1 MAPLVFR
8 AIGTETIWWCLI
20 RLACCSTTKSH
31 SRIILGRG
39 SGWNHANDH
48 PASGDVRIGN
58 PSKDDQRTWGPAV
71 PQAATPI
78 STGCHVW
85 WPRFYPQQK
94 SRFWMNVKVREAF
107 IVTPWMV
114 ALWWWFRT
122 RMASQHGQTFRNLA
136 LFGKTFHKSPRN
148 FDSKYFGPMVSSS
161 KQQINE
167 GIELAMHCEEC
178 NMSNKGWMKQDEQW
192 KKLWLF
198 SLHIADYTTHSNGTN
213 SCPLWESTLTNEYN
227 GLGQGLVALLRW
239 FVPSWNS
246 WSYSQI
252 LQTWSHCLAYGGGFV
267 SNPKTKSHQNVWF

>member
-1 MAPLVFR
+1 MPIITPPLE
-8 AIGTETIWWCLI
+8 I
-20 RLACCSTTKSH
+20 
-31 SRIILGRG
+31 
-39 SGWNHANDH
+39 SGW
-48 PASGDVRIGN
+48 GN
-58 PSKDDQRTWGPAV
+58 PSSKDDQTTWGPAV

-94 SRFWMNVKVREAF
+94 SRFWMNVKVREA
-107 IVTPWMV
+107 VRSP
-114 ALWWWFRT
+114 LWWWPF
-122 RMASQHGQTFRNLA
+122 RMASQHCRTLRNLA

-213 SCPLWESTLTNEYN
+213 SRPLWESTLTNEYN
-227 GLGQGLVALLRW
+227 GLGQGLISLLRW

-246 WSYSQI
+246 SSCSQI
-252 LQTWSHCLAYGGGFV
+252 LQTEAIVLYMEVGLSQIPKP
-267 SNPKTKSHQNVWF
+267 NPIKMFDFRQRFLRF